1 MRAKQAQG
9 ALQSDHEKPLFV
21 LELVVRIACAAFQ
34 NAWREV
40 CAVRACSL
48 QLRDICSEDHIWEQ
62 LFKLRWPQQTIA
74 PTQQHYSGWRKAFLT
89 RLRRVQASFLAR
101 NMPTLVQKNRRRD
114 GFPDLRKVYEALRM
128 SFSLSISQG
137 SKSQQ
142 FFFKADT
149 SIQLFESA
157 LCLRCTFSSQ
167 LRHPLHFHLRGRS
180 SAVGK
185 EELILTSSLQ
195 KPQDWQEASSE
206 GDCKFLRSPCGRLFL
221 AFWSDNTLAGMY
233 VTLHYAQILCPV
245 LGESE
250 AWALLAARPQPDDLD
265 SCLGLHDYTVALSL
279 RSAKL
284 ECFSNTFYKV
294 HLFGLGSSTNKSGF
308 GGAGDLLMLA
318 STPFNPCTFGPTSLA
333 QCHHQG
339 CGGQPKLC
347 GKLGFIVASL

>member
-1 MRAKQAQG
+1 
-9 ALQSDHEKPLFV
+9 
-21 LELVVRIACAAFQ
+21 
-34 NAWREV
+34 
-40 CAVRACSL
+40 
-48 QLRDICSEDHIWEQ
+48 
-62 LFKLRWPQQTIA
+62 
-74 PTQQHYSGWRKAFLT
+74 
-89 RLRRVQASFLAR
+89 
-101 NMPTLVQKNRRRD
+101 
-114 GFPDLRKVYEALRM
+114 M